1 MQFTLTD
8 KIYLVA
14 LIIFIV
20 LNINWYLTL
29 FFIRLDER
37 RKTHSL
43 KKDDNEINFFTG
55 EQGTGKKIPAEVLSD
70 LYQQRWF
77 LELDEE
83 TQRQKINELH
93 RKDIDFG
100 INKN

>member
-1 MQFTLTD
+1 MQFTLID

-14 LIIFIV
+14 FIIFIV

-29 FFIRLDER
+29 FFIRLEER
-37 RKTHSL
+37 RKTP
-43 KKDDNEINFFTG
+43 KWFFG
-55 EQGTGKKIPAEVLSD
+55 NVEQGTGKKIPAEVLSD

-100 INKN
+100 INKNQG